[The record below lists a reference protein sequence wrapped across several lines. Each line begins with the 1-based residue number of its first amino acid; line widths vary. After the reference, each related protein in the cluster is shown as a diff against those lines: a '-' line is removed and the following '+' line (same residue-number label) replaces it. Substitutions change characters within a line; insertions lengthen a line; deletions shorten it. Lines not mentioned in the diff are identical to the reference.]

1 MFRLSERDQ
10 DKNINKLIGQ
20 DDTVGITE
28 LEDQLYKLEA
38 EKFGEASQK
47 FGALAQDTLKLTL
60 EEVKKAQA
68 KEAETALYSGFQG
81 ISELTNINEEIA
93 NSILGTQVWAVSMR
107 LVRRR
112 SPEPRQ
118 AGDHDQ

>member
-28 LEDQLYKLEA
+28 LEIAIQIKA

-68 KEAETALYSGFQG
+68 KRLKYSVQRLQG
-81 ISELTNINEEIA
+81 IGELTNINEEIA
-93 NSILGTQVWAVSMR
+93 NSILGDTGVGGFYAFGKE
-107 LVRRR
+107 R
-112 SPEPRQ
+112 SLNPDKLETMMVI
-118 AGDHDQ
+118 